1 MQPQSHMIL
10 NPGTLQLID
19 IAVMEDCAMGD
30 ATTETLISTNTIG
43 DATIVSDEIGIL
55 AGIPIALEVFKRIDP
70 SLTVKSILADGDSV
84 KTGSE
89 VATISGS
96 LASILTAERTALNF
110 IRKLSGIATQTSKF
124 VEQVSG
130 TNAKIVDTRKTT
142 PGFRYLEKYAVRMG
156 GGNNHRHNL
165 ADGILIK
172 DNHLRALAKDGL
184 SMEDVVRKA
193 YKLSSHTIK
202 VEVEVENIAQVE
214 SALHAGAEILLLDNM
229 SNEDM
234 ETVVKMCQG
243 KAVTEASGGISLARV
258 LNIANTG
265 VDIISIGALTHS
277 APSLD
282 LSLDIT

>member
-1 MQPQSHMIL
+1 MIL
-10 NPGTLQLID
+10 NPATLQLID
-19 IAVMEDCAMGD
+19 SAIMEDCAMGD
-30 ATTETLISTNTIG
+30 ATTETLISANTIG
-43 DATIVSDEIGIL
+43 NATIVSDESGIL
-55 AGIPIALEVFKRIDP
+55 AGIPIALEVFKSIDS
-70 SLTVKSILADGDSV
+70 SLSVKSILADGDSV

-89 VATISGS
+89 VATINGS

-130 TNAKIVDTRKTT
+130 TNTKIVDTRKTT

-156 GGNNHRHNL
+156 GGNNHWHNL

-202 VEVEVENIAQVE
+202 VEVEVENIDQVE

-234 ETVVKMCQG
+234 ETAVKMCQG
-243 KAVTEASGGISLARV
+243 KAVTEASGGISLPRV

-265 VDIISIGALTHS
+265 VDIISIGAITHS

>member
-1 MQPQSHMIL
+1 MIL
-10 NPGTLQLID
+10 NPDTLQLID
-19 IAVMEDCAMGD
+19 RAIMEDCSMGD
-30 ATTETLISTNTIG
+30 ATTETLIPGNTMG
-43 DATIVSDEIGIL
+43 DATIVSDEVGIL
-55 AGIPIALEVFKRIDP
+55 AGTPVALEVFKRVDS
-70 SLTVKSILADGDSV
+70 SLSVKSILTDGDSV

-130 TNAKIVDTRKTT
+130 TDAKIVDTRKTT

-156 GGNNHRHNL
+156 GGSNHRHNL